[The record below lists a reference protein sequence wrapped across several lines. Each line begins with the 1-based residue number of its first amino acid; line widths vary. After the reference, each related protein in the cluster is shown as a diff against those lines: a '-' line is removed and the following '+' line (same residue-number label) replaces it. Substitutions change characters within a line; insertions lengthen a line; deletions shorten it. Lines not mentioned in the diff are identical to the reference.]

1 MCFQFVIPIITGGEV
16 DKSKVEEAEKRLHRS
31 IKIIKGYFL
40 ANGKFLAGD
49 EISIADLQAVCEF
62 TQLWLPKYKAYE
74 SGSRI
79 DQWMNDCKE
88 RLQPHFDE
96 AHKMVYYGIKNEL
109 FKSKL

>member
-1 MCFQFVIPIITGGEV
+1 MQFTLPIITGGEV
-16 DKSKVEEAEKRLHRS
+16 DKSKVEEAEKRLQRS
-31 IKIIKGYFL
+31 IKTIEGYFL
-40 ANGKFLAGD
+40 ANRKFLAGD

-62 TQLWLPKYKAYE
+62 TQLWMLRYKAYE
-74 SGSRI
+74 AGSRI

-88 RLQPHFDE
+88 KLQPHFDE